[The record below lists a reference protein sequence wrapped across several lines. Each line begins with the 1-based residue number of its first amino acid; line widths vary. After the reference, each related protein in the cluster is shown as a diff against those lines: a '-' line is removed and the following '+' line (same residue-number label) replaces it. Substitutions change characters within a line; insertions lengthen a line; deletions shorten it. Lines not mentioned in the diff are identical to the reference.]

1 MHAFFDLMLGEEIVL
16 GTVANSFHQKEFNM
30 LKVAHVMHSYLAQSE
45 TFIWQYLH
53 KCEHIY
59 PVVIAESTQ
68 NLDQFPLANG
78 HIKLSYGPRGSI
90 PWFADNWYRRV
101 LNRPFG
107 YTARIMRKEGV
118 RVIHAHFGPVG
129 CNYLPVSL
137 SLNIPLITNFYG
149 YDLSVKDII
158 NQHQE
163 VYVELFKKGKHFL
176 VEGPCMQEKL
186 ISLGCPEEK
195 ISIQRIAID
204 LDQYIFKT
212 GSWDGKRT
220 IHLLFVGRFVEKK
233 GLEYAMRALAKI
245 KKNYSFQ
252 FRITG
257 GGELEQNLRSLA
269 SNLGLTKEIVWLGVQ
284 PHGRVI
290 EELQTCDILIQPSV
304 TAKDGNSEGGA
315 PTIIL
320 EAQACGVPVIS
331 TTHADIPYI
340 TCPNESALLSPERDV
355 DSLAHNIRQLFDNSE
370 AWSRMG
376 KKGREHVEKYH
387 DVRKEVISLEGLYR
401 TVAV

>member
-1 MHAFFDLMLGEEIVL
+1 MI
-16 GTVANSFHQKEFNM
+16 
-30 LKVAHVMHSYLAQSE
+30 KVAHVMHSYLAQSE

-53 KCEHIY
+53 KFEHIY

-68 NLDQFPLANG
+68 NLDQFPLTNG
-78 HIKLSYGPRGSI
+78 HIKLNYGPRWST
-90 PWFADNWYRRV
+90 PWFIDNWYRRV

-137 SLNIPLITNFYG
+137 SLNIPLVTNFYG
-149 YDLSVKDII
+149 YDLSRKDVVEHYQKEY
-158 NQHQE
+158 NQ
-163 VYVELFKKGKHFL
+163 LFDKGARFL
-176 VEGPCMQEKL
+176 VEGPSMRKKL
-186 ISLGCPEEK
+186 ISLGCPKKK

-204 LDQYIFKT
+204 LERYSFRER
-212 GSWDGKRT
+212 SWDGKRP
-220 IHLLFVGRFVEKK
+220 IRLLFVGRFVKKK
-233 GLEYAMRALAKI
+233 GLEYALRTLANIRKD
-245 KKNYSFQ
+245 YSFE
-252 FRITG
+252 FKIIG
-257 GGELEQNLRSLA
+257 GGELEEKLHSTV
-269 SNLGLTKEIVWLGVQ
+269 SNLGLSEETVFLGVQ
-284 PHGRVI
+284 SHRRVI
-290 EELQTCDILIQPSV
+290 EELQSCDVLIQPSV
-304 TAKDGNSEGGA
+304 TASNGDSEGGA

-340 TCPNESALLSPERDV
+340 TCPNESALLLPERDV
-355 DSLAHNIRQLFDNSE
+355 DSLAHNICQLFDNSE
-370 AWSRMG
+370 AWPRMG

-387 DVRKEVISLEGLYR
+387 DVRKEVISLESLYR

>member
-1 MHAFFDLMLGEEIVL
+1 M
-16 GTVANSFHQKEFNM
+16 ANSFPEKESNM
-30 LKVAHVMHSYLAQSE
+30 LKVAHVMPTYLALSE

-53 KCEHIY
+53 SFKRVT
-59 PVVIAESTQ
+59 PVVITQ
-68 NLDQFPLANG
+68 RLENLDQFPLTNG

-90 PWFADNWYRRV
+90 PWFIDNWYRRI
-101 LNRPFG
+101 LKRPFG
-107 YTARIMRKEGV
+107 YTERIICKEGV
-118 RVIHAHFGPVG
+118 RMIHAHFGPTG

-163 VYVELFKKGKHFL
+163 AYVELFKKGKHFL
-176 VEGPCMQEKL
+176 VEGPCMREKL
-186 ISLGCPEEK
+186 ISLGCPAEK

-204 LDQYIFKT
+204 LERYSFRER
-212 GSWDGKRT
+212 SWDGKRP
-220 IHLLFVGRFVEKK
+220 IRLLFVGRFVEKK
-233 GLEYAMRALAKI
+233 GLEYALRALANIRKD
-245 KKNYSFQ
+245 YSFE
-252 FRITG
+252 FKIIG
-257 GGELEQNLRSLA
+257 GGELEEKLHSTA
-269 SNLGLTKEIVWLGVQ
+269 SNLGLSEETVFLGVQ
-284 PHGRVI
+284 SHLRVI
-290 EELQTCDILIQPSV
+290 EELQSCDVLIQPSI
-304 TAKDGNSEGGA
+304 TASNGDSEGGA

-340 TCPNESALLSPERDV
+340 TCPNETALLSPERDV
-355 DSLAHNIRQLFDNSE
+355 DSLTHNICQLFDNPE
-370 AWSRMG
+370 MWSQMG

-387 DVRKEVISLEGLYR
+387 DVRKEVISLENVYG

>member
-1 MHAFFDLMLGEEIVL
+1 M
-16 GTVANSFHQKEFNM
+16 ANPFPQKEFNM

-53 KCEHIY
+53 KFEHIY
-59 PVVIAESTQ
+59 PVVIAESAQ
-68 NLDQFPLANG
+68 NLDQFPLSNG
-78 HIKLSYGPRGSI
+78 HIKLSYGPRVSI
-90 PWFADNWYRRV
+90 PWFIDNWYRRI
-101 LNRPFG
+101 LKRPFG
-107 YTARIMRKEGV
+107 YVERIMRREGV

-129 CNYLPVSL
+129 CSYLPVSL

-158 NQHQE
+158 NQHRE
-163 VYVELFKKGKHFL
+163 AYVELFKKGKQFL

-204 LDQYIFKT
+204 LERYSFRER
-212 GSWDGKRT
+212 SWDAKRPV
-220 IHLLFVGRFVEKK
+220 HFLFVGRFVEKK
-233 GLEYAMRALAKI
+233 GLEYALQALAKI
-245 KKNYSFQ
+245 RKDYSFQ
-252 FRITG
+252 FRIIG
-257 GGELEQNLRSLA
+257 GGKLEQSLRSLA
-269 SNLGLTKEIVWLGVQ
+269 GNLGFTKEIVWLGVQ
-284 PHGRVI
+284 PHKRVI

-304 TAKDGNSEGGA
+304 TARNGDSEGGA

-340 TCPNESALLSPERDV
+340 TCPNESAFLSPERDV
-355 DSLAHNIRQLFDNSE
+355 NSLAHNIYQLFDNSE
-370 AWSRMG
+370 AWSQMG

-387 DVRKEVISLEGLYR
+387 DVGKEVISLEGLY
-401 TVAV
+401 TTLC

>member
-1 MHAFFDLMLGEEIVL
+1 M
-16 GTVANSFHQKEFNM
+16 ANSFPQKEFNM
-30 LKVAHVMHSYLAQSE
+30 LKVAHVMGTYLTQSR

-53 KCEHIY
+53 SFNRIT
-59 PVVIAESTQ
+59 PVVITQ
-68 NLDQFPLANG
+68 HLENLDQFPLANG
-78 HIKLSYGPRGSI
+78 HIRLGYGLRGSI
-90 PWFADNWYRRV
+90 PWFIDNWFRRV

-107 YTARIMRKEGV
+107 YTARIMRKEGI
-118 RVIHAHFGPVG
+118 RIIHAHFGPIG

-163 VYVELFKKGKHFL
+163 AYVELFKKGKHFL

-204 LDQYIFKT
+204 LERYSFRER
-212 GSWDGKRT
+212 SWDGKRP

-233 GLEYAMRALAKI
+233 GLEYALQALAKI
-245 KKNYSFQ
+245 RKDYSFQ
-252 FRITG
+252 FRIIG
-257 GGELEQNLRSLA
+257 GGKLEQNLRSLA
-269 SNLGLTKEIVWLGVQ
+269 NNLGLTKEIGCLGMQ
-284 PHGRVI
+284 PHGKVI

-304 TAKDGNSEGGA
+304 TAKNGDSEGGA

-320 EAQACGVPVIS
+320 EAQACGVPVIAS
-331 TTHADIPYI
+331 THADIPYI
-340 TCPNESALLSPERDV
+340 TCSNESALLSPERDV
-355 DSLAHNIRQLFDNSE
+355 DSLAYNICQLFDNSE

-387 DVRKEVISLEGLYR
+387 NVRNEVISLEGLY
-401 TVAV
+401 TTLC

>member
-1 MHAFFDLMLGEEIVL
+1 
-16 GTVANSFHQKEFNM
+16 M

-53 KCEHIY
+53 NFKRVA
-59 PVVIAESTQ
+59 PVVITQ
-68 NLDQFPLANG
+68 HLENLDQFPLANG
-78 HIKLSYGPRGSI
+78 HIRLSYGPRGSI
-90 PWFADNWYRRV
+90 PWFVDNWFRRV
-101 LNRPFG
+101 LNQPFG
-107 YTARIMRKEGV
+107 YIARIMRKEGV

-163 VYVELFKKGKHFL
+163 AYVELFKKGKYFI
-176 VEGPCMQEKL
+176 VEGPCMQGKL

-204 LDQYIFKT
+204 LERYSFRER
-212 GSWDGKRT
+212 SWDGKRP

-245 KKNYSFQ
+245 RKNYFFQ
-252 FRITG
+252 FRIIGSG
-257 GGELEQNLRSLA
+257 GLEKSLRLLATNLD
-269 SNLGLTKEIVWLGVQ
+269 LTKKIVWLGMQ
-284 PHGRVI
+284 PHKRVI
-290 EELQTCDILIQPSV
+290 EEIQLCDILVQPSV
-304 TAKDGNSEGGA
+304 TATNGDSEGGA

-320 EAQACGVPVIS
+320 EAQACGVPVVS

-355 DSLAHNIRQLFDNSE
+355 EKLTGNLCYLFENPE
-370 AWSRMG
+370 HWHKMG
-376 KKGREHVEKYH
+376 HVGRKYVENFH
-387 DVRKEVISLEGLYR
+387 DINKEVLVLENIYKD
-401 TVAV
+401 VIF

>member
-1 MHAFFDLMLGEEIVL
+1 MSGEEIVL
-16 GTVANSFHQKEFNM
+16 GTMANSFPREESNM

-53 KCEHIY
+53 NFKRVT
-59 PVVIAESTQ
+59 PVVIAQHLE
-68 NLDQFPLANG
+68 NLDQFPLTNG
-78 HIKLSYGPRGSI
+78 HIRLSYGPRGSI
-90 PWFADNWYRRV
+90 PWFIDNWYRRV

-149 YDLSVKDII
+149 YDLSRKDIVEHYQKEY
-158 NQHQE
+158 NQ
-163 VYVELFKKGKHFL
+163 LFDKGARFL
-176 VEGPCMQEKL
+176 VEGPSMRKKL
-186 ISLGCPEEK
+186 ISLGCPEKK
-195 ISIQRIAID
+195 ISIQRIAIN
-204 LDQYIFKT
+204 LENYKFKPR
-212 GSWDGKRT
+212 SWDRKRT
-220 IHLLFVGRFVEKK
+220 IHLLFIGRFVEKK
-233 GLEYAMRALAKI
+233 GLEYAMRVLAKI
-245 KKNYSFQ
+245 KKDYSFQ
-252 FRITG
+252 FRIIG
-257 GGELEQNLRSLA
+257 GGELEQSLRSLA

-340 TCPNESALLSPERDV
+340 TCPNESVLLSPERDV
-355 DSLAHNIRQLFDNSE
+355 DSLTDNLCQLFDNSE